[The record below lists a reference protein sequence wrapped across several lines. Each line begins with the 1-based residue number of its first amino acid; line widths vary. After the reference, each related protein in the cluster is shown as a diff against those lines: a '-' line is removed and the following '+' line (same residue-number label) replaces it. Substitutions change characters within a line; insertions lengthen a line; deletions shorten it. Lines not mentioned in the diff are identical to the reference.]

1 MPYAFKRLPA
11 RAMLCHDDATMTNDK
26 LHAALARH
34 VERGD
39 LPGLVALVARGDEV
53 RVDAIGTQTVGGQQP
68 MRRDTIFRIAS
79 ITKPLAAAATM
90 MLVDDG
96 KLRVDDSVERWLP
109 ELASRRVLKSMG
121 SELDD
126 TVPARRAITLRD
138 LLTSCHGFGSVMAMP
153 GTYPIQRAIAD
164 GKLGGDGP
172 PHPSQYPGPDEMMR
186 RLGALALMHQPGERF
201 LYNTSC
207 DLLGILVGRVAGSSF
222 GAFLDERLFGPLGMK
237 DTGFWVPAAE
247 LDRLAGCYRFNRER
261 ETFEVFDGT
270 GQDSDWSHPPA
281 FESGAGGLASTA
293 DDYYAFCRMM
303 LNGGVGAGPGGVR
316 VLSQASV
323 EAMTRDQLTSEQRQG
338 AEIFF
343 GDHSSWGFGMAV
355 NIRAAEPWV
364 VPGRFGWDGGYG
376 TTAWSDP
383 KNDVVGIL
391 LTQRLMDSP
400 EPPAVFREFWAS
412 PYGVMG
418 VPPREV
424 GGEISQPSTT

>member
-1 MPYAFKRLPA
+1 
-11 RAMLCHDDATMTNDK
+11 MTNDK
-26 LHAALARH
+26 LHATLAKH
-34 VERGD
+34 ADAGD

-53 RVDAIGTQTVGGQQP
+53 RVEAIGRQTVGGTRA

-79 ITKPLAAAATM
+79 LTKPIAAAATM
-90 MLVDDG
+90 LLVDDG
-96 KLRVDDSVERWLP
+96 KVRVDESVERWLP
-109 ELASRRVLKSMG
+109 ELANRRVLKSIG

-126 TVPARRAITLRD
+126 TVPARRAITVRD
-138 LLTSCHGFGSVMAMP
+138 LLTSCHGFGSVMARP
-153 GTYPIQRAIAD
+153 GTCPIQRAIRD

-186 RLGALALMHQPGERF
+186 RLGALPLMHQPGERF

-222 GAFLDERLFGPLGMK
+222 GAFLAKRLFGPLGMK
-237 DTGFWVPAAE
+237 DSGFWVPAAE
-247 LDRLAGCYRFNRER
+247 LDRLAACYRFNAESRKL
-261 ETFEVFDGT
+261 EVFDPT

-293 DDYYAFCRMM
+293 HDYYAFCRMM
-303 LNGGVGAGPGGVR
+303 LNGGVAGRSGGKR
-316 VLSQASV
+316 ILSQASV
-323 EAMTRDQLTSEQRQG
+323 EAMTRDQLTPEQRQG

-376 TTAWSDP
+376 TTAYSDP

-400 EPPAVFREFWAS
+400 EPPAVFREFWAAV
-412 PYGVMG
+412 YGA
-418 VPPREV
+418 RA
-424 GGEISQPSTT
+424 SR